1 MNRWGHVTFIS
12 AGAGSGKTYRL
23 TEELERALLAGD
35 AAPAGIIGTTFTVKA
50 ASELR
55 ERVRD
60 RLRASGQADLAERT
74 AESLIGTVHSVC
86 ERLLR
91 RFAFELGISP
101 ELNVMSIDDG
111 ERFFHQALD
120 QTLDLARV
128 RELNAISHRLGLVD
142 RGVPQWQRE
151 VKSIADKAREN
162 DMDEQ
167 VLGAMGER
175 NAETLLGFFGA
186 ESPTTPTADLLAA
199 VGVAADMPADGTKA
213 TEAYRQKLI
222 EAKTLLARDDCPWRI
237 WMRLAGE
244 EAAKRSRH
252 HSDCVRAAAERYQ
265 GHPAFQRDLRDF
277 LCGIYQIAG
286 GAMARFRALK
296 KEHGLIDFADL
307 EQFVLHALDK
317 PSVRERLRAEVDLL
331 LVDEFQDTN
340 PMQLALF
347 LKIAALA
354 KRAVFVGDA
363 KQAIYEFRG
372 CDPALVFATLE
383 SLTAGEAAKTIL
395 PKSWRAQPPLLHYL
409 NEVFAAAFSP
419 STSAV
424 GALPRES
431 VVLEPRR
438 PPSGGPVVSVW
449 NVAGNVEQR
458 VRAVGE
464 GVFRLVARGERVADP
479 DSGERRPIR
488 YGDIAVLARTNQRVE
503 HIAAALREM
512 RVPMKMTLLGLLA
525 TPEVTL
531 AKSCLRR
538 VADQADTLATAEIL
552 ALADCAEPEDWLS
565 RRLAWLAD
573 PEANEDIAWREDDH
587 PILRRLA
594 ELRTDS
600 PLRSPVEIVA
610 RVLND
615 VDIRRIV
622 AAWGPDD
629 VRAAQRQKN
638 LDAFLNL
645 AVEHEKHAAA
655 HHDPGTLTGFLLWLE
670 HPSSPDLDLQPVVTT
685 GDAVHV
691 LTYHRAKGLEWP
703 LVVCTDFDYEPLP
716 RTWDVRVELT
726 GTFDIEAPLKGR
738 EIRYWPNIFDR
749 RRKGAPARGAIEE
762 SAEGRNCRERSQAE
776 ERRLAYVG
784 LTRARDRLVLAL
796 PKGKPKEDAWL
807 HSFLADF
814 AVPRGDSLTLPG
826 DVTIHTRA
834 ETLEAGD
841 AERQPLP
848 YAPRWFAKR
857 ERHAHP
863 RKFVRPSDA
872 PPPAG
877 AAIGAMLEFGER
889 VAVRGDDM
897 ADVGSGLHAV
907 VAAELL
913 NPLAAADAVARAE
926 AILAGWH
933 TDQRINAA
941 DAVAAAG
948 RFHAFLQER
957 FAPTAIEVEVPI
969 LHRLADGR
977 VVRGFVDL
985 LAETAE
991 GWLIIDHKSSP
1002 QPKSTW
1008 RRDALCYAGQLAA
1021 YRDALL
1027 AAQRKVAGCWVH
1039 FAVTGGLVEV
1049 RLDRGDGG

>member
-1 MNRWGHVTFIS
+1 M
-12 AGAGSGKTYRL
+12 
-23 TEELERALLAGD
+23 
-35 AAPAGIIGTTFTVKA
+35 
-50 ASELR
+50 
-55 ERVRD
+55 
-60 RLRASGQADLAERT
+60 
-74 AESLIGTVHSVC
+74 
-86 ERLLR
+86 
-91 RFAFELGISP
+91 
-101 ELNVMSIDDG
+101 
-111 ERFFHQALD
+111 
-120 QTLDLARV
+120 
-128 RELNAISHRLGLVD
+128 
-142 RGVPQWQRE
+142 
-151 VKSIADKAREN
+151 
-162 DMDEQ
+162 
-167 VLGAMGER
+167 
-175 NAETLLGFFGA
+175 
-186 ESPTTPTADLLAA
+186 
-199 VGVAADMPADGTKA
+199 
-213 TEAYRQKLI
+213 
-222 EAKTLLARDDCPWRI
+222 
-237 WMRLAGE
+237 
-244 EAAKRSRH
+244 
-252 HSDCVRAAAERYQ
+252 
-265 GHPAFQRDLRDF
+265 
-277 LCGIYQIAG
+277 
-286 GAMARFRALK
+286 
-296 KEHGLIDFADL
+296 
-307 EQFVLHALDK
+307 
-317 PSVRERLRAEVDLL
+317 
-331 LVDEFQDTN
+331 
-340 PMQLALF
+340 
-347 LKIAALA
+347 
-354 KRAVFVGDA
+354 
-363 KQAIYEFRG
+363 
-372 CDPALVFATLE
+372 
-383 SLTAGEAAKTIL
+383 
-395 PKSWRAQPPLLHYL
+395 
-409 NEVFAAAFSP
+409 
-419 STSAV
+419 
-424 GALPRES
+424 GALRRES
-431 VVLEPRR
+431 VVLEPQR

-449 NVAGNVEQR
+449 NVAGNVQQR

-464 GVFRLVARGERVADP
+464 GVFRLVARGERIADP

-552 ALADCAEPEDWLS
+552 ALADCAEPEDWLP

-594 ELRTDS
+594 ELRADS

-762 SAEGRNCRERSQAE
+762 SAEGRNCRERSRAE

-796 PKGKPKEDAWL
+796 PKSKPKEDAWL

-877 AAIGAMLEFGER
+877 AAVGAVLEFGER

-913 NPLAAADAVARAE
+913 NPLAAPAAIARAE

-933 TDQRINAA
+933 TNGRINAA

-957 FAPTAIEVEVPI
+957 FAPAAIEVEVPI

-985 LAETAE
+985 LAETAA

-1008 RRDALCYAGQLAA
+1008 RRDALGYAGQLAA

-1049 RLDRGDGG
+1049 RLDGG

>member
-1 MNRWGHVTFIS
+1 MSRWGHVTFIS

-35 AAPAGIIGTTFTVKA
+35 VAPAGVVGTTFTVKA

-60 RLRASGQADLAERT
+60 RLRANGHTDLAERT
-74 AESLIGTVHSVC
+74 AQALIGTVHSVC

-91 RFAFELGISP
+91 RFAFDLGISP

-128 RELNAISHRLGLVD
+128 RTLNAISQRLGLVD
-142 RGVPQWQRE
+142 RGMPQWQRE

-162 DMDEQ
+162 DMDEHA
-167 VLGAMGER
+167 LGAMGKR
-175 NAETLLGFFGA
+175 NAETLLEFFGA
-186 ESPTTPTADLLAA
+186 ETPTTPTADLLAA
-199 VGVAADMPADGTKA
+199 VTAAAAMPGDGTKA

-244 EAAKRSRH
+244 EAAKRSRL
-252 HSDCVRAAAERYQ
+252 HSDRVRAAATRYQ

-277 LCGIYQIAG
+277 LRGVYEIAG
-286 GAMARFRALK
+286 GTMARFRTLK
-296 KEHGLIDFADL
+296 RERGLVDYADL
-307 EQFVLHALDK
+307 EQFVLHALDR
-317 PSVRERLRAEVDLL
+317 PAVRERLQGEVDLL

-363 KQAIYEFRG
+363 KQSIYEFRG
-372 CDPALVFATLE
+372 CDSALVFATLE
-383 SLTAGEAAKTIL
+383 SLAAGAAAKTIL
-395 PKSWRAQPPLLHYL
+395 STSWRAQPPLLHYL

-419 STSAV
+419 STSTV
-424 GALPRES
+424 GAVRRDS
-431 VVLEPRR
+431 VVLEPQR
-438 PPSGGPVVSVW
+438 PPVAGPVVSVW
-449 NVAGNVEQR
+449 NLAGNVRQR
-458 VRAVGE
+458 ARAVAE
-464 GVFRLVARGERVADP
+464 GVLRLVTGGERVADP
-479 DSGERRPIR
+479 RSGEQRPIR

-503 HIAAALREM
+503 QIAEALREV

-552 ALADCAEPEDWLS
+552 ALADCAEPEEWLPH
-565 RRLAWLAD
+565 RLAWLAD
-573 PEANEDIAWREDDH
+573 AQANEDIAWREDDH

-594 ELRTDS
+594 QLRADS

-629 VRAAQRQKN
+629 VHAAQRQKN

-645 AVEHEKHAAA
+645 AVEHERHAAA

-703 LVVCTDFDYEPLP
+703 LVVCTDFDYEPQL

-726 GTFDIEAPLKGR
+726 GTFDIDAPLQGR
-738 EIRYWPNIFDR
+738 EIRYWPNIFGK
-749 RRKGAPARGAIEE
+749 RRKGAPARAAIEE
-762 SAEGRNCRERSQAE
+762 SAEGESCRERSRAE

-796 PKGKPKEDAWL
+796 PKDGVKEDAWL

-814 AVPRGDSLTLPG
+814 AVPQGDSLTLPG
-826 DVTIHTRA
+826 EVTIHTRA
-834 ETLEAGD
+834 ETVAVEDAG
-841 AERQPLP
+841 RQPLP

-857 ERHAHP
+857 ELRTHP

-872 PPPAG
+872 APPVG
-877 AAIGAMLEFGER
+877 VAIGAVLEFGER
-889 VAVRGDDM
+889 IAVRGDDM
-897 ADVGSGLHAV
+897 ADVGSGFHAV

-913 NPLAAADAVARAE
+913 NPLTEPHATARAE
-926 AILAGWH
+926 AILAGWR
-933 TDQRINAA
+933 TNGRIDAT
-941 DAVAAAG
+941 DAVAASR
-948 RFHAFLQER
+948 RFRAFVKER
-957 FAPTAIEVEVPI
+957 FAHRAIEVEVPI

-977 VVRGFVDL
+977 VVRGYVDL
-985 LAETAE
+985 LAETAD

-1002 QPKSTW
+1002 QRKSAW
-1008 RRDALCYAGQLAA
+1008 RRDALGHAGQLAA

-1049 RLDRGDGG
+1049 RLPGA